1 MKKQVR
7 ILIRDSLA
15 ADAKSVSPLIAF
27 LPSIYKTT
35 AWHACLPGNHLLPE
49 QEAERALIQSG
60 GLAP

>member
-15 ADAKSVSPLIAF
+15 ADAKTVPPLIAF
-27 LPSIYKTT
+27 LLSIYKTI
-35 AWHACLPGNHLLPE
+35 AWHASLPGNDLLPE